1 MLDVLLP
8 TLPEKIEA
16 QTVSL
21 EIDLVKKTPPELGPL
36 ASVDEAFEDR
46 VLDTLAVIFTTRRY
60 PAEASAAFYGFRIYI
75 IGHDDQCQGSPREER
90 RVSAEVLSYRPGE
103 QDRLHKRK

>member
-60 PAEASAAFYGFRIYI
+60 PAEASAAFDQFRIYI
-75 IGHDDQCQGSPREER
+75 IGHDDQSQVSPREEG

-103 QDRLHKRK
+103 QDRLHKRN